1 MNLGV
6 RYMTY
11 DLVAY
16 LRAEIKELHHILH
29 ETQLSLAQANDRLN
43 RRSEPLSEER
53 IYTLYRRSLDWR
65 QLARDIEAD
74 HDIE

>member
-1 MNLGV
+1 
-6 RYMTY
+6 MTY
-11 DLVAY
+11 DLVAC
-16 LRAEIKELHHILH
+16 LRSEIKELHNILH
-29 ETQLSLAQANDRLN
+29 ETQLALAQANDRLS
-43 RRSEPLSEER
+43 RRSEPLTEER

>member
-1 MNLGV
+1 MTSDLG
-6 RYMTY
+6 
-11 DLVAY
+11 AY
-16 LRAEIKELHHILH
+16 LRSEIKELHNILH
-29 ETQLSLAQANDRLN
+29 ETQLALAQANDRLN
-43 RRSEPLSEER
+43 RRSEPLTEER

>member
-1 MNLGV
+1 
-6 RYMTY
+6 MTY
-11 DLVAY
+11 DLVIY
-16 LRAEIKELHHILH
+16 LKSEIKELHNILH
-29 ETQLSLAQANDRLN
+29 ETQLALAQANKRLN
-43 RRSEPLSEER
+43 RQSEPLTEER

>member
-1 MNLGV
+1 
-6 RYMTY
+6 MTY
-11 DLVAY
+11 DLVTY
-16 LRAEIKELHHILH
+16 LRSEIKELHNILH
-29 ETQLSLAQANDRLN
+29 ETQLALAQANDRLN

-74 HDIE
+74 HNIE

>member
-1 MNLGV
+1 
-6 RYMTY
+6 MTY

-16 LRAEIKELHHILH
+16 LRSEIKELHNILH
-29 ETQLSLAQANDRLN
+29 ETQFALAQANVRIN
-43 RRSEPLSEER
+43 RRSEPLTEER

>member
-1 MNLGV
+1 
-6 RYMTY
+6 MTY

-16 LRAEIKELHHILH
+16 MRLEIKELHNILH
-29 ETQLSLAQANDRLN
+29 ETQLALAQANDRLN

-53 IYTLYRRSLDWR
+53 IYTLYRHSLDWR

-74 HDIE
+74 HCIE

>member
-6 RYMTY
+6 RCMTY

-16 LRAEIKELHHILH
+16 LRSEIKELHYILH
-29 ETQLSLAQANDRLN
+29 ETQLALAQANDRLS
-43 RRSEPLSEER
+43 RQSEPLSDER
-53 IYTLYRRSLDWR
+53 IYILYRRSLDWR

-74 HDIE
+74 HDIK

>member
-1 MNLGV
+1 
-6 RYMTY
+6 MTY

-16 LRAEIKELHHILH
+16 LRSEIKELHNILH
-29 ETQLSLAQANDRLN
+29 ETQIALAKANVSIN
-43 RRSEPLSEER
+43 RRSVPLTEER

-65 QLARDIEAD
+65 QLARDIEAE